1 MQKQLRFFYV
11 YWLLLPGLALGQ
23 VNTAGES
30 VSNSLR
36 PASVQQQNHTHS
48 KVKAVKYKKPKVQHT
63 ARYEFYVRV
72 EKAAREKQ
80 KILKELAKPQYS
92 GYRYF
97 GHKKI
102 PKRRPPWKMRYCD
115 ECGIRH

>member
-1 MQKQLRFFYV
+1 MQTQLRFFYV
-11 YWLLLPGLALGQ
+11 CLVFLPGLAVGQ
-23 VNTAGES
+23 VSTPDES

-36 PASVQQQNHTHS
+36 PAAAQHS
-48 KVKAVKYKKPKVQHT
+48 HSRSKIKAVRYKRPKVQHT
-63 ARYEFYVRV
+63 AQYEFYARV

-92 GYRYF
+92 DFRYF

-102 PKRRPPWKMRYCD
+102 PKRRPPWRMRYCN